1 MSFANDYMERD
12 VFAADAAESER
23 AAFIRKTYMHLA
35 GAILAFMGL
44 TAAFLNVP
52 AIRDPLI
59 NLVVGGQWWLIFVA
73 FMAVSWIADRW
84 AQSGASASTQYM
96 GLALYTIA
104 EAVIFV
110 PLLFFAQMQ
119 IGPNAIMEAAG
130 MTLLIFGGLTIFVF
144 MTGADFSF
152 LRGILVVGSLAAFGC
167 ILLSLFGFFSLGIVF
182 ITAMIVL
189 MCGFILYDTSNVLHH
204 YRTDQHVAAALA
216 LFASIATLFW
226 YVLQFYMA
234 SDD

>member
-1 MSFANDYMERD
+1 MSFGNDYMERD
-12 VFAADAAESER
+12 VFAADAVESER
-23 AAFIRKTYMHLA
+23 AAFIRRTYMHLA

-44 TAAFLNVP
+44 TAVFLQTP
-52 AIRDPLI
+52 AIRDPLVS
-59 NLVVGGQWWLIFVA
+59 LMAGGQWWIILVA

-84 AQSGASASTQYM
+84 AQSGASASTQYL
-96 GLALYTIA
+96 GLGLYTVA
-104 EAVIFV
+104 EAAIFV
-110 PLLFFAQMQ
+110 PLLFFAQLQ
-119 IGPNAIMEAAG
+119 IGPSAIMEAAG

-152 LRGILVVGSLAAFGC
+152 LRGILMIGSLAALGC
-167 ILLSLFGFFSLGIVF
+167 IGLSIFGFFSLGLLF